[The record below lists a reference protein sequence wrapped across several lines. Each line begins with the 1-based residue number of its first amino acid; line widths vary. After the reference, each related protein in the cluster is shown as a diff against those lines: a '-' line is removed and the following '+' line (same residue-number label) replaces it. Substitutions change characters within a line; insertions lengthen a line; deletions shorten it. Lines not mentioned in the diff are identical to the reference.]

1 MYKIYYFQK
10 FYCLDKF
17 PHISCIKCNNC
28 KFYKNSCKFYIKTLD
43 ESKFVGY
50 NKGTIQEETIMT
62 TSKKVQNAIK
72 NYLSDHKNHSTK
84 EMKDYLNSQNLQY
97 TEGHFSG
104 SVNTLLQNGSIKKID
119 RGIYAIAD
127 NGSRDAE
134 IMTMLQKILT
144 EIAELKAEMKS
155 INTQTIET
163 IIKSLRS

>member
-1 MYKIYYFQK
+1 
-10 FYCLDKF
+10 
-17 PHISCIKCNNC
+17 
-28 KFYKNSCKFYIKTLD
+28 
-43 ESKFVGY
+43 
-50 NKGTIQEETIMT
+50 MT

-84 EMKDYLNSQNLQY
+84 EMKDYLNSQNLQ
-97 TEGHFSG
+97 FSG

-144 EIAELKAEMKS
+144 EIAELKAEIKS

>member
-1 MYKIYYFQK
+1 
-10 FYCLDKF
+10 
-17 PHISCIKCNNC
+17 
-28 KFYKNSCKFYIKTLD
+28 
-43 ESKFVGY
+43 
-50 NKGTIQEETIMT
+50 MT

-72 NYLSDHKNHSTK
+72 NYLSDHKNQSTK